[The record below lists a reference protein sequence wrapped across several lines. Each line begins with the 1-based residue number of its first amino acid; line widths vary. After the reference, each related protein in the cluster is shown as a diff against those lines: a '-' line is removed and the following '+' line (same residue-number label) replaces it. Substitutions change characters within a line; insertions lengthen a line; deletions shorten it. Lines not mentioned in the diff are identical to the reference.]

1 MLTIEDIQ
9 KAAALIA
16 GRIIKTPLV
25 HSPTLS
31 TMFGGAIYLKL
42 ENFQKT
48 GSFKVRGAANKILS
62 SLESIGP
69 QGVVAASAGN
79 HAQGVALA
87 ASQAAV
93 PATIVMPEWA
103 SITKQEATI
112 G

>member
-1 MLTIEDIQ
+1 M
-9 KAAALIA
+9 
-16 GRIIKTPLV
+16 
-25 HSPTLS
+25 
-31 TMFGGAIYLKL
+31 KL

-62 SLESIGP
+62 SLDSIGS

-87 ASQAAV
+87 ASQANV

-103 SITKQEATI
+103 SITKQEATLGYGGDVKLSGTSVEESIASGFNI
-112 G
+112 GEIRQAVHSPV